1 MTEPLIAIIGP
12 TASGKTALGLDVA
25 ERYGGEIICA
35 DSRTIY
41 RGMNIGTAKPTAEEQ
56 KRVRHHL
63 LDIRNPDETYSAA
76 EFKRDAQATIADIR
90 SRGKLP
96 IIVGGTGLYVWA
108 VLYDYQFPAGA
119 SNQLRRQLQTWPIE
133 KLVRRLIEVDPER
146 AGEIDLM
153 NPRRVIRAIETAGQ
167 PRSSQA
173 QLLAGSLLVGLNPD
187 MEKLEDRI
195 LARVEAMMM
204 NGLIVEV
211 AGLCARYGRDCQPFQ
226 TVGYE
231 EMIDCLDANIDMD
244 MAAKLIA
251 MHTRQLAKR
260 QMTWFKR
267 NPDIQ
272 WCQDPDPAKQLIA
285 EFLGHKV

>member
-211 AGLCARYGRDCQPFQ
+211 AGCQPF
-226 TVGYE
+226 
-231 EMIDCLDANIDMD
+231 
-244 MAAKLIA
+244 
-251 MHTRQLAKR
+251 
-260 QMTWFKR
+260 
-267 NPDIQ
+267 
-272 WCQDPDPAKQLIA
+272 
-285 EFLGHKV
+285 